1 MTLLSDLLQSLFP
14 AAVWEAVWE
23 RVALFL
29 PKLAVSLVILAVF
42 WLVGKGLAKVI
53 RRVGRNGKVETS
65 IVNLLAQTAKGT
77 MILFGGIT
85 ALGTLGIDVS
95 ALVAGLGLTGL
106 ALGLALKEIISNA
119 LSGILVI
126 IYKPFREGD
135 LIAVT
140 TFEGTVREIN
150 LRFTTIEAGTK
161 KVFIP
166 NAMVISNAV
175 VISKDWKTVCERSG
189 LASPQRERPDFVL

>member
-1 MTLLSDLLQSLFP
+1 MFLNLWQSTFP
-14 AAVWEAVWE
+14 AAAWDALWATVL
-23 RVALFL
+23 LFL
-29 PKLAVSLVILAVF
+29 PRLTVSLVVVAVF
-42 WLVGKGLAKVI
+42 WLAGSGVARVI

-65 IVNLLAQTAKGT
+65 VVNLLAQTAKIGF
-77 MILFGGIT
+77 IVFGVIT
-85 ALGTLGIDVS
+85 GLGTLGIDVT

-135 LIAVT
+135 SIAVT

-150 LRFTTIEAGTK
+150 LRYTTLHAQGK
-161 KVFIP
+161 KIFIP

-175 VISKDWKTVCERSG
+175 VV
-189 LASPQRERPDFVL
+189 QRDVEIGE